1 MFEYEYENVAS
12 SQAAPASRRI
22 SELLR
27 FHEMTVKSDFGAPRR
42 PPEELEVV
50 AEDGEVSLLKINIY
64 QNLHFASNNL

>member
-1 MFEYEYENVAS
+1 MF
-12 SQAAPASRRI
+12 PASRRI

-42 PPEELEVV
+42 PREELVVV
-50 AEDGEVSLLKINIY
+50 AEDGEVLFSLLEINIY